1 MSTKQQDIEIL
12 IKKAESG
19 DADSQFSLGISYDYG
34 QGIEQDSKLAAK
46 WYSKAAEQGHAA
58 AQFSL
63 GHMHENGQG
72 VPQNDE
78 DAVYW
83 YQMSAE
89 KGYIDAQ
96 FNLAL
101 MYESGNGVQ
110 QDYKQAAKWYRKAAR
125 CGDLDSLVN
134 LGTMYCN
141 GEGYPKN
148 YKKAFALFSEAA
160 EKGDSTAQI
169 NLGFMYKNGLGV
181 DNDTE
186 KAIALY
192 QESAKNGNAQA
203 QISLGLFYLNGDI
216 VEQDYK
222 KAEMFFRQASND
234 HALHSRAIEQQ
245 ERLERI
251 KLSPELTKIRENI
264 LRKLKVN
271 IKSHLTMTHY
281 TSLSVGHALLL
292 EKSPLRLGHI
302 NAVNDPNEGKILWR
316 ILGHDQIEANPVF
329 IGCFLPDSD
338 CLNMWRFYSKNHR
351 NDDACGCAIT
361 YHVTNFFDYRL
372 LKEKPDI
379 QSKNKTA
386 TAYSNT
392 GEYPQ
397 ESASFY
403 RIIYIGNDGNP
414 VDDIAGDLKD
424 TLEVLRQAV
433 NTFLGEKP
441 TSEKYQQ
448 LSKLLGPLPYL
459 LKDADYKDEQEH
471 RIIIT
476 HLEYGAQEIQYIAPD
491 LDKNIPPRLY
501 LELHRDK
508 HLKPIK
514 HVTLG
519 PKAPYKEMLA
529 PYWHHQLAMNF
540 GSQLKGNHEFYIK
553 ASKCSYK

>member
-1 MSTKQQDIEIL
+1 M
-12 IKKAESG
+12 
-19 DADSQFSLGISYDYG
+19 
-34 QGIEQDSKLAAK
+34 AAK
-46 WYSKAAEQGHAA
+46 WYGKAAEQGNPM

-63 GHMHENGQG
+63 GHMYENGQG

-83 YQMSAE
+83 YKKSAE
-89 KGYIDAQ
+89 QGYIDAQ

-110 QDYKQAAKWYRKAAR
+110 QNCKEAAKWYRKAAK

-134 LGTMYCN
+134 LGSMYYN
-141 GEGYPKN
+141 GDGYPKN
-148 YKKAFALFSEAA
+148 YKRAFSLFSEAA
-160 EKGDSTAQI
+160 EKGDSTAQM

-181 DNDTE
+181 DKNTDR
-186 KAIALY
+186 AIALF

-203 QISLGLFYLNGDI
+203 QINLGLFYLNGDI
-216 VEQDYK
+216 VKQDYK
-222 KAEMFFRQASND
+222 KAEAFFRQASHD

-251 KLSPELTKIRENI
+251 KLSPELTSIREDI

-271 IKSHLTMTHY
+271 TNLQSTMTHY
-281 TSLSVGHALLL
+281 TSLSVGHNLLL

-302 NAVNDPNEGKILWR
+302 NAVNDPNEGKLLWR
-316 ILGHDQIEANPVF
+316 ILGHEPIEANPVF
-329 IGCFLPDSD
+329 IGCFLPDTD

-361 YHVTNFFDYRL
+361 YHVNNFFNYRL
-372 LKEKPDI
+372 LKEKTDS
-379 QSKNKTA
+379 QLKNKTML
-386 TAYSNT
+386 AYSNT

-397 ESASFY
+397 ESAFFY
-403 RIIYIGNDGNP
+403 QVVYISNDGTP
-414 VDDIAGDLKD
+414 VGDIANDLKD
-424 TLEVLRQAV
+424 TFSILRQAV
-433 NTFLGEKP
+433 NSFLGNKP

-476 HLEYGAQEIQYIAPD
+476 HLEYGAQEIQCTAPD
-491 LDKNIPPRLY
+491 LDKNLPPRLY

-508 HLKPIK
+508 HLKSIK

-519 PKAPYKEMLA
+519 PKAPYKEMMA

-540 GSQLKGNHEFYIK
+540 GSQLKGSHDFYIK